1 MVAVAPNPRPRP
13 RRRRWAR
20 TRRTVAVGGWALLAI
35 GVLAV
40 GVGAAFG
47 AAAWTFFGLSTML
60 AGSVCL
66 IVTGAPTWE

>member
-1 MVAVAPNPRPRP
+1 M
-13 RRRRWAR
+13 
-20 TRRTVAVGGWALLAI
+20 GGWALLAI

-66 IVTGAPTWE
+66 IVTGAPTSE